1 MGGVYSPP
9 MLITLRLIHILSG
22 AFWIGAALF
31 NVILLVPTI
40 RAVGPA
46 AGPVM
51 QHLVQVKK
59 LPVWLLGSGVVA
71 FFSGL
76 SLFYLA
82 SGGFKNEWM
91 HSGAGR
97 TFGLGAVFA
106 LLAILIG
113 MLFTTPAAKRAG
125 ALAAS
130 LGGKPPSPEQAAALT
145 AAQKRIGVTSGLAT
159 LFVFLATCAMAV
171 ARYIP

>member
-1 MGGVYSPP
+1 

-40 RAVGPA
+40 RALGPA

-59 LPVWLLGSGVVA
+59 LPIWLLGAGVVT
-71 FFSGL
+71 FLSGFSL
-76 SLFYLA
+76 YYIA
-82 SGGFKNEWM
+82 SGGFSNGFM
-91 HSGAGR
+91 QSGPGM

-106 LLAILIG
+106 LLAILVG

-125 ALAAS
+125 AIAAS
-130 LGGKPPSPEQAAALT
+130 LAGKPPSPQQAAELQ
-145 AAQKRIGVTSGLAT
+145 AAQKRIGVTSALAT

>member
-1 MGGVYSPP
+1 

-31 NVILLVPTI
+31 NVLFLVPTI
-40 RAVGPA
+40 RALGPA

-51 QHLVQVKK
+51 QHLVQVRKM
-59 LPVWLLGSGVVA
+59 PIWLLVAGVLT
-71 FFSGL
+71 FLSGL
-76 SLFYLA
+76 SLYYIA
-82 SGGFKNEWM
+82 SGGFTNVGFLA
-91 HSGAGR
+91 SGPGR

-106 LLAILIG
+106 LCAILIG
-113 MLFTTPAAKRAG
+113 MLFTSPAAKRAG
-125 ALAAS
+125 EIAAS
-130 LGGKPPSPEQAAALT
+130 LAGKPPTPQQAAELQ

>member
-9 MLITLRLIHILSG
+9 MLIILRLIHVLSG

-31 NVILLVPTI
+31 NVIFLVPTI
-40 RAVGPA
+40 RALGPT

-59 LPVWLLGSGVVA
+59 MPIWLLGAGVLT
-71 FFSGL
+71 FLSGL
-76 SLFYLA
+76 SLYWRA
-82 SGGFKNEWM
+82 SGGFSNGWM
-91 HSGAGR
+91 QSGPGR

-106 LLAILIG
+106 LLAILVG

-125 ALAAS
+125 EIAAS
-130 LGGKPPSPEQAAALT
+130 LGSQPPTPEKAAELK
-145 AAQKRIGVTSGLAT
+145 AAQKRIGITSALAT
-159 LFVFLATCAMAV
+159 LFVFFATCAMAV

>member
-1 MGGVYSPP
+1 

-22 AFWIGAALF
+22 AFWLGAALF

-40 RAVGPA
+40 RALGPV

-59 LPVWLLGSGVVA
+59 LPMWLLGAGVVT
-71 FFSGL
+71 FLSGL
-76 SLFYLA
+76 SLYYMA
-82 SGGFKNEWM
+82 SGGFSNDFM
-91 HSGAGR
+91 GSGPGK

-106 LLAILIG
+106 LLALLVG
-113 MLFTTPAAKRAG
+113 MVLTSPAAKRAS
-125 ALAAS
+125 AIAAS
-130 LGGKPPSPEQAAALT
+130 LGGKPPSPEQAAQLQ
-145 AAQKRIGVTSGLAT
+145 AAQKQIGMTSALAT
-159 LFVFLATCAMAV
+159 LFVFLAGCAMAV